1 MAPTIDQRQLGAEL
15 RNLRRQAGL
24 SGKALGAILG
34 SSQTSISRA
43 EMGQRLV
50 SPDEIT
56 RWAQATGAN
65 PEETERLL
73 RIGRA
78 ARAQLRSWWDVHAGG
93 LAGRQ
98 QEVAS
103 LEAASMRICN
113 YQHVIPGLLQTAGY
127 ARHALTLADV
137 SGQGGIAAAVA
148 ARMHRQEVL
157 YDQAKLFDY
166 VLPESALRWRLAD
179 DDAGMRAQADRL
191 VSIDSLPNV
200 NLGILPLGSVPP
212 VLPSSGFVIYERPD
226 DPLVL
231 IETLTGELL
240 FGGEPEVTAY
250 RDAFARMLAVAVTGA
265 AAHELIRYAM
275 SAS

>member
-1 MAPTIDQRQLGAEL
+1 VAPTIDQRQLGAEL

-34 SSQTSISRA
+34 SSQASISRA

-56 RWAQATGAN
+56 RWTQAAGAD
-65 PEETERLL
+65 PDETERLL
-73 RIGRA
+73 RLGRA

-93 LAGRQ
+93 LARRQ
-98 QEVAS
+98 QEVAG
-103 LEAASMRICN
+103 LEAASTRICN
-113 YQHVIPGLLQTAGY
+113 YQLVIPGLLQTADY
-127 ARHALTLADV
+127 ARRALTLADV
-137 SGQGGIAAAVA
+137 SGQEGIAAAVA

-179 DDAGMRAQADRL
+179 DAGMRAQADRL

-200 NLGILPLGSVPP
+200 TLGILPLVTAPP
-212 VLPSSGFVIYERPD
+212 SLPSAGFVIYERPD

-231 IETLTGELL
+231 IETLTSELL
-240 FGGEPEVTAY
+240 FGGEREVSAY
-250 RDAFARMLAVAVTGA
+250 RDAFARMLATAVTGT
-265 AAHELIRYAM
+265 AAHELIRDTM
-275 SAS
+275 SLR